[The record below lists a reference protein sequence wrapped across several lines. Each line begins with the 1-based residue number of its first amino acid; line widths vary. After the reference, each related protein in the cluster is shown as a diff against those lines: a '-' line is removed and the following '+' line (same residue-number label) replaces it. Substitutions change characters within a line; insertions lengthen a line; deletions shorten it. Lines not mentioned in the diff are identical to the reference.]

1 MAARPTLK
9 HVAEHAGVSFKTVSR
24 VVNDEPGVSPAM
36 AARVRVAIDELGYR
50 RNHSAQVLRRADAR
64 LGTVAII
71 HADSA
76 NPFAAAVHSA
86 FERHLR
92 TAADTVVLSASCHD
106 DPAEH
111 DRLVDL
117 FIERRVDG
125 LAVIPVGDE
134 PGPSLSREL
143 ARRTP
148 VVFIDREP
156 GVEADLV
163 TSDHHGGAR
172 TATAHL
178 LAHGHQRIAFLGSRE
193 KSASTRDRHAGFLAA
208 LAREAGVEP
217 IVRFGLTSAELAA
230 EAVDELLAGP
240 EAPTALFA
248 AQNLTAIGAVRA
260 LHRLGRQH
268 DVAMVAFDHL
278 EIADLVEPGIT
289 TAPQNAEQLGHTA
302 AELLLRRIDGD
313 TGDAARIVVPVDLIP
328 RGSGEIAPGGLRGP
342 AVAR

>member
-24 VVNDEPGVSPAM
+24 VVNDEPGVSAAM
-36 AARVRVAIDELGYR
+36 AARVRAAIDDLGYR
-50 RNHSAQVLRRADAR
+50 RNHSAQVLRRADSR

-76 NPFAAAVHSA
+76 NPFAAAVHTA

-111 DRLVDL
+111 DRLVEL
-117 FIERRVDG
+117 FMERQVDG

-134 PGPSLSREL
+134 PGPSLTREL
-143 ARRTP
+143 ARHTP

-163 TSDHHGGAR
+163 TSDHRGGAR
-172 TATAHL
+172 TATTHL
-178 LAHGHQRIAFLGSRE
+178 LERGHDRIAFLGSRE
-193 KSASTRDRHAGFLAA
+193 RSASIRDRHAGFQDAIDRSGA
-208 LAREAGVEP
+208 DGP
-217 IVRFGLTSAELAA
+217 IVRFGLTSAEIAD
-230 EAVDELLAGP
+230 EVVSELLTGP
-240 EAPTALFA
+240 DAPTALFA
-248 AQNLTAIGAVRA
+248 AQNLAAIGAVRA
-260 LHRLGRQH
+260 LHRLGHHH
-268 DVAMVAFDHL
+268 DVALVAFDDL
-278 EIADLVEPGIT
+278 EIADLVEPRIT
-289 TAPQNAEQLGHTA
+289 TVPQNADELGRTA

-313 TGDAARIVVPVDLIP
+313 VGAATRIVVPVSLVP
-328 RGSGEIAPGGLRGP
+328 RGSGEIGP
-342 AVAR
+342 DGPAGAAVAR